1 MMAQTVA
8 ALLLL
13 PTTTTMAMTT
23 RTRHCH
29 ALLPLMRRV
38 KVLSEAGYSRVV
50 SSGVVS
56 CQVVVGHGI
65 PAGLSSAVSPW
76 SQA

>member
-1 MMAQTVA
+1 MTAQTVA
-8 ALLLL
+8 VFL
-13 PTTTTMAMTT
+13 PTTTMTT
-23 RTRHCH
+23 RARHCR
-29 ALLPLMRRV
+29 ALSPLMRRV

-56 CQVVVGHGI
+56 CQVVVVGHGI